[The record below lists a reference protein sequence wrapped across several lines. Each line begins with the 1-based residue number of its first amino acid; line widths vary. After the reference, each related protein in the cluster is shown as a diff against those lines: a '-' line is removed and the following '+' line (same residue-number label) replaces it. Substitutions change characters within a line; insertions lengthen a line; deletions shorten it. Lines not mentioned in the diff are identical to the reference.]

1 MKIFLHCLPCFAR
14 QAVESAEMAT
24 DDPEM
29 KERIIRAAL
38 RKASEIP
45 FDKSPP
51 HMGKEIHKIIKDFL
65 GDIDP
70 YKDLKNLYNKE
81 ALDLYPRMKEIVAS
95 SDEPLETAARL
106 AIAGNIIDFGVSVTD
121 NHFRLMDIIED
132 TLKRPF
138 AVDQYQEFK
147 LDVRNAEKILYAGD
161 NAGEIVFDRIL
172 IEEIPEFKQKVIY
185 AVKGSAVLNDVTIDD
200 ARDTGVAEIVDVIEN
215 GSDAPGTILED
226 CSEQFLNTYNE
237 ADIVIGKG
245 QGNYETLSEFCEK
258 CYYLLK
264 VKCPVLAR
272 DLKVG
277 VGDIVLKKQ
286 EPFA

>member
-14 QAVESAEMAT
+14 QAVESAEMST

-29 KERIIRAAL
+29 KEKIIRSAL

-70 YKDLKNLYNKE
+70 YKDLKNLYNKK

-95 SDEPLETAARL
+95 ADDPLETAARL
-106 AIAGNIIDFGVSVTD
+106 AIAGNIIDFGVSVAN
-121 NHFRLMDIIED
+121 NHFRLMDVIND

-147 LDVRNAEKILYAGD
+147 LDVINAKKILYAGD

-172 IEEIPEFKQKVIY
+172 IEEIPGFREKVIY
-185 AVKGSAVLNDVTIDD
+185 AVKGSPVLNDVTIED
-200 ARDTGVAEIVDVIEN
+200 ARDTGLTEIIEVIEN

-226 CSEQFLNTYNE
+226 CSDLFLKTYNE

-258 CYYLLK
+258 CFYLLK
-264 VKCPVLAR
+264 AKCPVLAR

-286 EPFA
+286 EPFS

>member
-51 HMGKEIHKIIKDFL
+51 HMGKEIHKIIKDLL

>member
-1 MKIFLHCLPCFAR
+1 M
-14 QAVESAEMAT
+14 ST
-24 DDPEM
+24 DDPQLQE
-29 KERIIRAAL
+29 KIIRSAL

-51 HMGKEIHKIIKDFL
+51 HMGKEIHRIIKNLL

-70 YKDLKNLYNKE
+70 YKGLKDIYNKK
-81 ALDLYPRMKEIVAS
+81 AMDLYPRMKETVAAA
-95 SDEPLETAARL
+95 DDPLETAVRL
-106 AIAGNIIDFGVSVTD
+106 AIAGNIIDFGVSVKNT
-121 NHFRLMDIIED
+121 HFRLIDVIED

-138 AVDQYQEFK
+138 AVEQYQEFK
-147 LDVRNAEKILYAGD
+147 RDITNAKKILYAGD
-161 NAGEIVFDRIL
+161 NAGEIVFDRVL
-172 IEEIPEFKQKVIY
+172 IEEIPDFGEKVIY
-185 AVKGSAVLNDVTIDD
+185 VVKGSPVLNDVTFDD
-200 ARDTGVAEIVDVIEN
+200 ARDTGLSEIIEVIQN

-226 CSEQFLNTYNE
+226 CNDLFLKAYNE
-237 ADIVIGKG
+237 ADTVIGKG

-264 VKCPVLAR
+264 AKCPVLAR

-286 EPFA
+286 EPFV

>member
-215 GSDAPGTILED
+215 GSNAPGTILED

>member
-1 MKIFLHCLPCFAR
+1 
-14 QAVESAEMAT
+14 
-24 DDPEM
+24 M
-29 KERIIRAAL
+29 KEKIIRAAL

-51 HMGKEIHKIIKDFL
+51 HMGKEIHRIIKDLL

-70 YKDLKNLYNKE
+70 YRDLKNLYNKK
-81 ALDLYPRMKEIVAS
+81 ALDLYPRMKEIVS
-95 SDEPLETAARL
+95 SADDPLKTAARL
-106 AIAGNIIDFGVSVTD
+106 AIAGNIIDFGVSVTN
-121 NHFRLMDIIED
+121 NHFRLMEVIDD

-147 LDVRNAEKILYAGD
+147 LDMRNAKKILYAGD

-185 AVKGSAVLNDVTIDD
+185 AVKGSPVLNDVTIED
-200 ARDTGVAEIVDVIEN
+200 ARDTGLAEIVKVIEN
-215 GSDAPGTILED
+215 GSDAPGTILEE
-226 CSEQFLNTYNE
+226 CSDQFLNAYNE

-286 EPFA
+286 EPFS

>member
-1 MKIFLHCLPCFAR
+1 MKIFLQCLPCFAR
-14 QAVESAEMAT
+14 QAVESAEMST

-29 KERIIRAAL
+29 KEKIIRAAL

-51 HMGKEIHKIIKDFL
+51 HMGKEIHRIIKDLL

-70 YKDLKNLYNKE
+70 YRDLKNLYNKK
-81 ALDLYPRMKEIVAS
+81 ALDLYPRMKEIVS
-95 SDEPLETAARL
+95 SADDPLKTAARL
-106 AIAGNIIDFGVSVTD
+106 AIAGNIIDFGVSVTN
-121 NHFRLMDIIED
+121 NHFRLMEVIDD

-138 AVDQYQEFK
+138 AIDQYQEFK
-147 LDVRNAEKILYAGD
+147 LDMRNAKKILYAGD

-185 AVKGSAVLNDVTIDD
+185 AVKGSPVLNDVTIED
-200 ARDTGVAEIVDVIEN
+200 ARDTGLAEIVKVIEN
-215 GSDAPGTILED
+215 GSDAPGTILEE
-226 CSEQFLNTYNE
+226 CSDQFLNAYNE

-286 EPFA
+286 EPFS

>member
-1 MKIFLHCLPCFAR
+1 MKIFLQCLPCFAR
-14 QAVESAEMAT
+14 QAVESAEMST

-29 KERIIRAAL
+29 KEKIIRAAL

-51 HMGKEIHKIIKDFL
+51 HMGKEIHRIIKDLL

-70 YKDLKNLYNKE
+70 YRDLKNLYNKK
-81 ALDLYPRMKEIVAS
+81 ALDLYPRMKEIVS
-95 SDEPLETAARL
+95 SADDPLKTAARL
-106 AIAGNIIDFGVSVTD
+106 AIAGNIIDFGVSFTN
-121 NHFRLMDIIED
+121 NHFRLMDVIDD

-147 LDVRNAEKILYAGD
+147 LDMRNAKKILYAGD

-185 AVKGSAVLNDVTIDD
+185 AVKGSPVLNDVTIED
-200 ARDTGVAEIVDVIEN
+200 ARDTGLAEIVKVIEN
-215 GSDAPGTILED
+215 GSDAPGTILEE
-226 CSEQFLNTYNE
+226 CSDQFLNAYNE

-286 EPFA
+286 EPFS

>member
-1 MKIFLHCLPCFAR
+1 MKIFHHCLPCFAR
-14 QAVESAEMAT
+14 QAVEAAEMST
-24 DDPEM
+24 DDPELQE
-29 KERIIRAAL
+29 KIIRAAL
-38 RKASEIP
+38 KKASEIP

-51 HMGKEIHKIIKDFL
+51 HMGKEIHRIIKSLL
-65 GDIDP
+65 GDVDP
-70 YKDLKNLYNKE
+70 YKSLKDLYNKK
-81 ALDLYPRMKEIVAS
+81 AMDLYPRMKETVAAA
-95 SDEPLETAARL
+95 DDPLETAVRL
-106 AIAGNIIDFGVSVTD
+106 AIAGNIIDFGVSVKN
-121 NHFRLMDIIED
+121 NHFRLIDVIED

-138 AVDQYQEFK
+138 AVEQYQEFK
-147 LDVRNAEKILYAGD
+147 EDVTNAKKILYAGD

-172 IEEIPEFKQKVIY
+172 IEEIPEFKEKVVY
-185 AVKGSAVLNDVTIDD
+185 VVKSSPVLNDVTIDD
-200 ARDTGVAEIVDVIEN
+200 ARETGLTDIVEVIQN

-226 CSEQFLNTYNE
+226 CSDLFLKTYRE
-237 ADIVIGKG
+237 ADTVIGKG

-264 VKCPVLAR
+264 AKCPVLAR